1 MGKKIRWGVLGVA
14 RIAVNKVIPGMQK
27 GLYSSVDAI
36 ASRDSAKADTA
47 ARELGIPK
55 SYGSYEALL
64 ADKDIDA
71 VYIPLPNHLH
81 VPWSVK
87 AAEAGKHVLC
97 EKPVALN
104 ASEVGRLIEARDK
117 FKVKI
122 QEAFMVKTYPQ
133 WLKAREIVQSGE
145 LGDVL
150 LYHCGFSY
158 NSLDEGNVRNFPE
171 YGGGGLLDIGC
182 YPIVTSRFVLGL
194 EPERV
199 VASID
204 YDPKFNVDRLV
215 SALLDYGS
223 VQAQFFCSTN
233 MVPLQSVQ
241 ILGTRARLEIE
252 VPYNAPVDR
261 PCQLF
266 LTQGD
271 LYRRDLITIGIDT
284 CDQYTIQGDCFSK
297 AILEDLPQPIP
308 LEDSVQNM
316 KVIDSLFESAE
327 KGKWIR
333 LKQDESA

>member
-1 MGKKIRWGVLGVA
+1 MSKKIRWGVLGAA

-27 GLYSSVDAI
+27 GQYSSVDAI
-36 ASRDSAKADTA
+36 ASRDSARADMTA
-47 ARELGIPK
+47 RKLGIPK

-104 ASEVGRLIEARDK
+104 APEVGRLIEARDK

-133 WLKAREIVQSGE
+133 WMKAREIVQSGE

-158 NSLDEGNVRNFPE
+158 NSLDADNVRNFPE

-194 EPERV
+194 EPEKV

-204 YDPKFNVDRLV
+204 FDPEFKVDRLV
-215 SALLDYGS
+215 SALLDFGS

-333 LKQDESA
+333 LKQDDSA